1 MEETFLKTI
10 HLTSKQAPEH
20 PVMPPTAAAFDPF
33 GGATEFVLRY
43 NSDPQMQQDP
53 ALQQLHRALGA
64 NASVCS
70 YCGVGC
76 PYAVVTN
83 AKGKEIITP
92 LSQLGLCVKGET
104 SLLTGGD
111 PVRDEKLARRG
122 RPSDRIR
129 APMIRAHDG
138 TWKEVSWDEALD
150 RAAWLFL
157 HVREWVGPEGV
168 AIYGNGQK
176 TVEAIW
182 MASLYKLLF
191 KVSTLGANS
200 EHCLASAGAA
210 HELNFGNEAA
220 FTWKE
225 FAELEECDV
234 AILHGTNPIV
244 TFPQAYAKLM
254 RNSDAM
260 KVVIDPVE
268 SDTVLEL
275 RKVDPSRT
283 LHIRFEQG
291 GDVLFNLAVA
301 HEIFANGW
309 EDRAYLAKAVELESL
324 TEFRELCMEKRC
336 SPEVVAEQITID
348 GDDPAEL
355 AATIRRYAALIA
367 RPDATGER
375 PLPAFVSSM
384 GINQSTGS
392 YGFSTN
398 LNLLLLTGNVGRRG
412 AGSLRIAGQSN
423 ATSEL
428 MLGFNGRRLVF
439 NLDGKNPD
447 HRRELAEVLE
457 IPEQNIPDY
466 HGTPVARMADDDYL
480 YCFIFIGTQFTRN
493 MPRLGHWKRRIGRSF
508 NIVIDPFLPD
518 GALDHAD
525 VLLPSLTYTE
535 RMGVIQRGDRTL
547 QLQQPLTPPP
557 PMAWSDEQILARLA
571 LTIAKRLRDPDTA
584 ALNNLDADAIARA
597 FGRYCDA
604 KGHVD
609 AAGVFDHVVE
619 TSRRLNIYNRLEA
632 ADGTPISHTLLR
644 QQAGLGVQWQGDGRY
659 TNASTDGAV
668 FPRLRHNDLGLA
680 RLVCPPERFLQRLVE
695 RGDERLRSLITG
707 RGRPGLNYKR
717 YVARYNSG
725 IKTLPIMA
733 PEKDQ
738 RFWLEVHPQYAQGR
752 GLADGDPVRITS
764 HHGAVVAHVSY
775 NGYVPQEFPFLDFVP
790 GEANRLTDYLDA
802 DRFTNQSLIKRTPIR
817 VEPLCA
823 EERILW
829 ERPDKDTLFNATNL
843 LYAHYRCIY
852 PTDEAAEAY
861 ARGEAHAP
869 DWLNLATLH
878 NPQSPEERIHANA
891 VGTFATFLQRFAE
904 DKTYRSGAATFLGEL
919 AGEERTRFLSILLP
933 LLKKLDYDSLFLPLL
948 NDIIGPIPLRNADDT
963 ITQANLYEAHQSAV
977 IELKEE
983 VVAVQLFMAMK
994 HALEL
999 LYGTGVPVPQ
1009 DEVAVISGIRIPCA
1023 ADIPAYYM
1031 GISPS
1036 DLEASRL
1043 VHCAQIGAY
1052 AIAVVDR
1059 AGNRAVK
1066 VETTTGILPRDKELL
1081 RLRKS
1086 VIMEKR
1092 VAPRAE
1098 HRRFFDRLSE
1108 LVAQFV
1114 RLDSENFRVIGPV
1127 PFPWQE
1133 FSTKMAFMPGRW
1145 QSFRDFLYHAHPS
1158 TELVEG
1164 LLEMEILDKKRDDA
1178 FTKQLLIGDFT
1189 TGSPATQATASHTL
1203 DQSPTHHRQSTPPSI
1218 GHRTFSVVINDPD
1231 LTTEQKVEHVIE
1243 QYIQPILEN
1252 DGGRVELLGFDAAV
1266 GQVNVRFLGSCA
1278 NCPASILSV
1287 ETLVKPPLLNIPGVQ
1302 QVVHR
1307 TQLRNGDLPERTPIS
1322 LSA

>member
-1 MEETFLKTI
+1 MTPI
-10 HLTSKQAPEH
+10 QLTPTTNQICRQS
-20 PVMPPTAAAFDPF
+20 PPPAAAFESY
-33 GGATEFVLRY
+33 GGAHDFVLRY
-43 NSDPQMQQDP
+43 AADATMQADPT
-53 ALQQLHRALGA
+53 LRSLHDAITT

-76 PYAVVTN
+76 PYAVVTDV
-83 AKGKEIITP
+83 KGNPKVTP
-92 LSQLGLCVKGET
+92 LSRLGLCVKGET

-122 RPSDRIR
+122 RSSDRIR
-129 APMIRAHDG
+129 VPMIRSHDG
-138 TWKEVSWDEALD
+138 NWKEVSWEEALD

-176 TVEAIW
+176 TIEGIW
-182 MASLYKLLF
+182 MASLYKLVF

-210 HELNFGNEAA
+210 HELNFGNEAS

-234 AILHGTNPIV
+234 AILHGTNPVI

-254 RNSDAM
+254 RNQAAM

-275 RKVDPSRT
+275 RKADPART

-291 GDVLFNLAVA
+291 SDALFNLAVA
-301 HEIFANGW
+301 RVILENGW
-309 EDRAYLAKAVELESL
+309 EDRTYLEKAVEAESL
-324 TEFRELCMEKRC
+324 AELRALCMEERC
-336 SPEVVAEQITID
+336 QPEVVAQQIALD
-348 GDDPAEL
+348 GDDPTAL
-355 AATIRRYAALIA
+355 AATIRQYAALIA
-367 RPDATGER
+367 QPSAEGER
-375 PLPAFVSSM
+375 PRPAFVSSM

-428 MLGFNGRRLVF
+428 MLGFNGRRMLF
-439 NLDGKNPD
+439 NLDVTNAD
-447 HRRELAEVLE
+447 HRRELAEVLD
-457 IPEQNIPDY
+457 IPEHNIPNY

-480 YCFIFIGTQFTRN
+480 YCFIFMGTQFTRN
-493 MPRLGHWKRRIGRSF
+493 MPRLGHWLRRIGRSF

-547 QLQQPLTPPP
+547 QLQQPLTIPPP
-557 PMAWSDEQILARLA
+557 LAWSDEQILARLA
-571 LTIAKRLRDPDTA
+571 LAIAKRLRDPDTA
-584 ALNNLDADAIARA
+584 ALNDLDPATVTRAFQRYIDAD
-597 FGRYCDA
+597 GT
-604 KGHVD
+604 VD
-609 AAGVFDHVVE
+609 AARVFDHVVE
-619 TSRRLNIYNRLEA
+619 TSRRLNVYNRLEDA
-632 ADGTPISHTLLR
+632 TGRPISHAMLR
-644 QQAGLGVQWQGDGRY
+644 EQAGLGVQWQGDARY
-659 TNASTDGAV
+659 IDARTEGSV
-668 FPRLRHNDLGLA
+668 FPRLHHNDLGQA
-680 RLVCPPERFLQRLVE
+680 RLVRPPERFLQRLVD
-695 RGDERLRSLITG
+695 RGDETLRSLITG
-707 RGRPGLNYKR
+707 RGRPGVNYKR

-725 IKTLPIMA
+725 IKTLPIMP
-733 PEKDQ
+733 PERDQ
-738 RFWLEVHPQYAQGR
+738 RYWLEVHPAYAAQR
-752 GLADGDPVRITS
+752 NLAEGDPVRITS
-764 HHGAVVAHVSY
+764 HHGTVIASVSC
-775 NGYVPQEFPFLDFVP
+775 NEHVPQEFPFLDFVP

-817 VEPLCA
+817 VELLSPQ
-823 EERILW
+823 EKTLW
-829 ERPDKDTLFNATNL
+829 ISPEQMTLKEITEQ
-843 LYAHYRCIY
+843 LYTHYRTTY
-852 PTDEAAEAY
+852 PTDEDAAQF
-861 ARGEAHAP
+861 ARGEVESI
-869 DWLNLATLH
+869 DWLPLTTLR
-878 NPQSPEERIHANA
+878 NPVTPAEQERAIA
-891 VGTFATFLQRFAE
+891 VGAFATFLQRYAE
-904 DKTYRSGAATFLGEL
+904 DKAYRADAVQFLPNL
-919 AGEERTRFLSILLP
+919 ACNEREHFLTILLP
-933 LLKKLDYDSLFLPLL
+933 MLKKLDYDSLFLPLL
-948 NDIIGPIPLRNADDT
+948 SDIVGPIPLLAADGT
-963 ITQANLYEAHQSAV
+963 ITQANLHDAHKSAV

-983 VVAVQLFMAMK
+983 VVAVQLFMAVK

-999 LYGTGVPVPQ
+999 LYGKGVPIPQ
-1009 DEVAVISGIRIPCA
+1009 DDLAVISGIRIPCA
-1023 ADIPAYYM
+1023 ADIPSYYM

-1052 AIAVVDR
+1052 SIAVVDR
-1059 AGNRAVK
+1059 QGNRAVK

-1081 RLRKS
+1081 KLRKS

-1092 VAPRAE
+1092 VAPRTE
-1098 HRRFFDRLSE
+1098 HRRFFERLTE
-1108 LVAQFV
+1108 LVANFV
-1114 RLDSENFRVIGPV
+1114 RMDTENFRVIGPL

-1133 FSTKMAFMPGRW
+1133 FSRKMAFMPGRW
-1145 QSFRDFLYHAHPS
+1145 QSFREFLRGTHPS
-1158 TELVEG
+1158 TGLVHG
-1164 LLEMEILDKKRDDA
+1164 LLEMEILDKKRDSEFA
-1178 FTKQLLIGDFT
+1178 ETLL
-1189 TGSPATQATASHTL
+1189 TGNL
-1203 DQSPTHHRQSTPPSI
+1203 DQSAEMAYYSTEEQAARDMENNQ
-1218 GHRTFSVVINDPD
+1218 RTFSAVITDKT
-1231 LTTEQKVEHVIE
+1231 LTTEAKVDYVIE

-1252 DGGRVELLGFDAAV
+1252 DGGRVELLGFDPTV
-1266 GQVNVRFLGSCA
+1266 GEVSVRFLGSCA

-1307 TQLRNGDLPERTPIS
+1307 TQLRNGDLPQRAPIR
-1322 LSA
+1322 LTT